1 MSLYRTT
8 TITQVLNKDKKDKI
22 LFAIVTG
29 NLNQLKELINI
40 NNINNVIDELNGYTS
55 LHYAAKLKFNN
66 ITKYLLDNGADPHI
80 NQLEN
85 KNSFELAIDS
95 HTSYI
100 FDYYKLKQEEKV
112 TELKSE
118 VTNLNKEINN
128 LQDTNTFLNGVI
140 DNYKH
145 KVNKLDIIIIDKNK
159 EIEQVKRKKEESD
172 EAFSKL
178 LKKFKK

>member
-100 FDYYKLKQEEKV
+100 FDYYKLKC
-112 TELKSE
+112 
-118 VTNLNKEINN
+118 
-128 LQDTNTFLNGVI
+128 
-140 DNYKH
+140 
-145 KVNKLDIIIIDKNK
+145 
-159 EIEQVKRKKEESD
+159 
-172 EAFSKL
+172 
-178 LKKFKK
+178 KKFSIKILK